1 MDIDKLAKELYEDI
15 LQAYKDNPDLSMQE
29 IMDNYLEPFN
39 EELSTHLESIIDDM
53 LTTAAVMGASQMKA
67 VPLSVP
73 KLSKAL
79 YNNAKNVAIAASKV
93 INEHIANKST
103 IADLREA
110 LYDGYGYDELLDIK
124 KDAPGFIAKKITPE
138 YVDRLKTKPL
148 KAAYIKILEA
158 ENDAQLKKAMKI
170 AIEEKSRYYALRIA
184 DTEEARAFNLANAAN
199 QLKEGVK
206 YVKWTLSFRHSVP
219 CICDIFANQDV
230 GYGRGVYPIREAPV
244 PVYSTHPHCKCSLR
258 DYYREP
264 AYKPVKDPLGDAID
278 GLPVSQQP
286 QALGSKAKW
295 RAWKAGKSP
304 EAIFNQGRK
313 DYPILT
319 VGDLF

>member
-138 YVDRLKTKPL
+138 YIDRLKTKPL
-148 KAAYIKILEA
+148 KAAYTAMLEA
-158 ENDAQLKKAMKI
+158 TNDAEFEKALRV
-170 AIEEKSRYYALRIA
+170 AVEEKSRYYAMRIA
-184 DTEEARAFNLANAAN
+184 KTEEARAFALAN
-199 QLKEGVK
+199 LKDMMENDIKFVK
-206 YVKWTLSFRHSVP
+206 ISLSSRHKVS
-219 CICDIFANQDV
+219 CICEDITSYNG
-230 GYGRGVYPIREAPV
+230 GYGPGVYKLENMPMP
-244 PVYSTHPHCKCSLR
+244 PFHPHCLCRASEV
-258 DYYREP
+258 YR
-264 AYKPVKDPLGDAID
+264 KPKKQKSD
-278 GLPVSQQP
+278 GISPVEEFNKK
-286 QALGSKAKW
+286 SK
-295 RAWKAGKSP
+295 G
-304 EAIFNQGRK
+304 
-313 DYPILT
+313 YPILT
-319 VGDLF
+319 PEDLFS